1 MILPSKRGALCLA
14 AALAAWIA
22 AAQPALAGP
31 GQDQTATG
39 VAVAEIVAPLTV
51 TAMTDLDFG
60 GVALQ
65 AGNAGSVTLDP
76 VSGSAGYIG
85 VGPIA
90 CGETACVPQPAQ
102 FEINGIAGRQY
113 RIDLPESAVANPVAT
128 GSASLQVNALIS
140 ASANLPGAT
149 SRGMLGAD
157 GKDLLKVGGTLNI
170 PSTTTPGHYVAQ
182 ITLVVSYD

>member
-1 MILPSKRGALCLA
+1 MILLSKRGTLCLA
-14 AALAAWIA
+14 AALAAWLA

-31 GQDQTATG
+31 GQEQSATG

-51 TAMTDLDFG
+51 TAITDLDFG

-65 AGNAGSVTLDP
+65 TGNSGSMTLDP
-76 VSGSAGYIG
+76 VSGSASYIG

-90 CGETACVPQPAQ
+90 CGEAACMPQPAQ

-113 RIDLPESAVANPVAT
+113 RIVLPESAVANLVGGG
-128 GSASLQVNALIS
+128 GSPLQVSAITS
-140 ASANLPGAT
+140 ASANLPGGID
-149 SRGMLGAD
+149 RGLLGGD
-157 GKDLLKVGGTLNI
+157 GNDLLTVGGTLDI
-170 PSTTTPGHYVAQ
+170 PSGTAPGHYAAQ